1 VNRITNIQGL
11 RFIAALGVC
20 VLHVGILNGELP
32 GFLMG
37 GAGVDLFFVISGFVM
52 MLSAQPLFGC
62 HGASKQFLYRRI
74 TRVVPL
80 YWLATFVYLGLQL
93 WFHGLSLSP
102 PTPNVY
108 PRTIAGLFFVPLT
121 SKAFSPLLPVG
132 WSLNFEM
139 LFYFIFAFAIRFRQP
154 VALILVASTICTL
167 SIIGLTCFPVQP
179 NGIPANGLAAYV
191 FNATAIEFVYGIG
204 IGYFKIKKKSIPT
217 ALAALLFIGGFF
229 ALYIIARYPE
239 PYRELNNGIPAAAIV
254 AGAVFLPSIK
264 SRAVNLLGDASY
276 ALYLLHWILFWF
288 VHSLPQPVILTIAVV
303 LSIAIR
309 LLIEVPLLKWLRRFS
324 RPPALSGVAP
334 ETASTS

>member
-1 VNRITNIQGL
+1 
-11 RFIAALGVC
+11 
-20 VLHVGILNGELP
+20 
-32 GFLMG
+32 MG

-167 SIIGLTCFPVQP
+167 SIIGLTC
-179 NGIPANGLAAYV
+179 
-191 FNATAIEFVYGIG
+191 
-204 IGYFKIKKKSIPT
+204 KW
-217 ALAALLFIGGFF
+217 
-229 ALYIIARYPE
+229 
-239 PYRELNNGIPAAAIV
+239 
-254 AGAVFLPSIK
+254 
-264 SRAVNLLGDASY
+264 LGCICLQCHCDR
-276 ALYLLHWILFWF
+276 
-288 VHSLPQPVILTIAVV
+288 
-303 LSIAIR
+303 IR
-309 LLIEVPLLKWLRRFS
+309 LWDRYRLFQNKEEIDTDCTCGVAFHRRFFCALHNSAVPGTVS
-324 RPPALSGVAP
+324 R
-334 ETASTS
+334 T

>member
-1 VNRITNIQGL
+1 
-11 RFIAALGVC
+11 
-20 VLHVGILNGELP
+20 
-32 GFLMG
+32 
-37 GAGVDLFFVISGFVM
+37 
-52 MLSAQPLFGC
+52 
-62 HGASKQFLYRRI
+62 
-74 TRVVPL
+74 
-80 YWLATFVYLGLQL
+80 
-93 WFHGLSLSP
+93 
-102 PTPNVY
+102 
-108 PRTIAGLFFVPLT
+108 
-121 SKAFSPLLPVG
+121 
-132 WSLNFEM
+132 
-139 LFYFIFAFAIRFRQP
+139 
-154 VALILVASTICTL
+154 
-167 SIIGLTCFPVQP
+167 
-179 NGIPANGLAAYV
+179 LAAYV